1 MKSESGGWAGAF
13 GEEVKRESTAA
24 LPRAPVAASASI
36 GLSSRS
42 GQRLWVMILWILVI
56 LNTNELVKRKGFFNL
71 TSIYI
76 KNNRME
82 LEYGIGITVL
92 SKRL

>member
-42 GQRLWVMILWILVI
+42 GQRLWVMILWIPVV
-56 LNTNELVKRKGFFNL
+56 LNTNELVKRKGFFL
-71 TSIYI
+71 TLHQS
-76 KNNRME
+76 
-82 LEYGIGITVL
+82 T
-92 SKRL
+92 